1 MEIVSTKMKVIIVR
15 ICPIVRAMMKQEKI
29 PEKENNSLIVRALV
43 GMKGMVQK

>member
-15 ICPIVRAMMKQEKI
+15 ICLIARALMTKEKI
-29 PEKENNSLIVRALV
+29 SEKENNSPTARALV